1 MDPASSVAGLIGLA
15 GLLIKSASFLYR
27 FCSSF
32 KQVAEEVSS
41 LVRSIEN
48 LQALLRY
55 IEEILRQDAARGLQ
69 STQFIAEWKERIEE
83 CERDLR
89 TWLQAIQLFQ
99 SGDPKVFRKCVRNL
113 KAAAD
118 EGRFRKMRLR
128 LSAHYEH
135 LSLHL
140 DILNG

>member
-15 GLLIKSASFLYR
+15 GLVIKSASFLYR

-41 LVRSIEN
+41 LIGSIEI
-48 LQALLRY
+48 LQTLLRH
-55 IEEILRQDAARGLQ
+55 IEDILRQDPVRALH
-69 STQFIAEWKERIEE
+69 STQFIAEWSKRVEE
-83 CERDLR
+83 CEKDLG
-89 TWLQAIQLFQ
+89 TWLQATQLFQ
-99 SGDPKVFRKCVRNL
+99 SGGARSFKKCVRNL

-128 LSAHYEH
+128 LGAHYEH

-140 DILNG
+140 NILNG